1 MAQLCHDQQCL
12 ISNHTI
18 LLQEAVGSQ
27 IEAAYRNTTLKQ
39 ERGKQIEAIKQEAH
53 RMFDSTAESDLPLLK
68 TAVDAVAASLGG
80 LGGLGAS
87 SSKPDQAPGSADE
100 DSDEEEVVDDTLK
113 TTLAKNAV
121 ELLPEAQKSPG
132 SAQQRQNPDESPS
145 VPPPEAAEA
154 TTSGRA
160 DDDAAESGSGAG
172 ALLVSRALKV
182 VLPDLASFLWD
193 MPSPASLSAVTL
205 QSTSPLLILCHCMLT
220 TNKRQ
225 IINLPYRLCS
235 TQYPSQHAGHTALH
249 IAPTTMCTC
258 SWHTHRYKSF
268 LSSLVTQLLV
278 LCKLLIHVHNV

>member
-1 MAQLCHDQQCL
+1 M
-12 ISNHTI
+12 

-27 IEAAYRNTTLKQ
+27 MEAAYRNTTLKQ

-53 RMFDSTAESDLPLLK
+53 RMFDSTTESDLPLLK

-132 SAQQRQNPDESPS
+132 SVQQSQKPDDSPS
-145 VPPPEAAEA
+145 VSPPEAAEA
-154 TTSGRA
+154 STSGRT
-160 DDDAAESGSGAG
+160 DDDAAESASGAS

-182 VLPDLASFLWD
+182 CASRLGQLVEHTVSLA
-193 MPSPASLSAVTL
+193 ACRA
-205 QSTSPLLILCHCMLT
+205 
-220 TNKRQ
+220 
-225 IINLPYRLCS
+225 
-235 TQYPSQHAGHTALH
+235 HTAAH
-249 IAPTTMCTC
+249 
-258 SWHTHRYKSF
+258 
-268 LSSLVTQLLV
+268 
-278 LCKLLIHVHNV
+278 